1 MMESL
6 TCIVR
11 AGADVVLTYFAK
23 DVARLM
29 GR

>member
-11 AGADVVLTYFAK
+11 AGAGIVLTYFAK
-23 DVARLM
+23 PAARLLA
-29 GR
+29 